1 MSAEAAK
8 VVKEQMVAA
17 SGAEEG
23 DFQEGWARVKKRLN
37 VELGDD
43 VFSSWFSRIEC
54 DSVTAGVVTLSAPT
68 QFLKSWIKS
77 HYTERLVALWNAE
90 YGEVRRVE
98 VVRRS
103 ALKIPAQMKLVRNEP
118 AQAAPAAQPEAS
130 DERFAGS
137 PLDAR
142 LTFSSFCEGASND
155 VAYRAARAVAA
166 APEGSTPLY
175 NPLYI
180 HAGVGIGKTHLL
192 QAIAHESRS
201 LNPRRRVV
209 YLTTERFTSQFVTAL
224 RDRTALDFKEMLR
237 STDILLIDDMQFLT
251 GRSTQQEFCHMLN
264 ALLDSSRQVVVAAD
278 RAPGELEG
286 LDERVRSRLKGG
298 VVVGMGRPDAGMR
311 RKILDMRYA
320 AARERD
326 PRLTIPEQVLDYVAR
341 MVVSNGR
348 DLDGALNRLVCRAQF
363 SEAPI
368 TVEACELAIADLIG
382 DREPKRIRIED
393 IQKIVARHYNVSR
406 QDLVSARRTRTVVK
420 PRQIAMYLAKT
431 MTPRSFPE
439 IGKRF
444 GGRDHTTVLH
454 AVRKIEGMVGA
465 DQKLSDEIELLR
477 RLLQD

>member
-1 MSAEAAK
+1 MADGESAER
-8 VVKEQMVAA
+8 
-17 SGAEEG
+17 
-23 DFQEGWARVKKRLN
+23 DFQEGWSRVKKRLN

-54 DSVTAGVVTLSAPT
+54 DGVAAGVVTLSAPT

-77 HYTERLVALWNAE
+77 HYTDRLVELWNAE

-103 ALKIPAQMKLVRNEP
+103 ALKIPAQMKLVQSQPVETVP
-118 AQAAPAAQPEAS
+118 SAQVEAA

-142 LTFSSFCEGASND
+142 LTFGSFCEGASND
-155 VAYRAARAVAA
+155 VAFRAARAVAS

-192 QAIAHESRS
+192 QAIAHESRN

-224 RDRTALDFKEMLR
+224 RDRTALDFKEVLR
-237 STDILLIDDMQFLT
+237 STDLLLIDDMQFLT

-264 ALLDSSRQVVVAAD
+264 SLLDSSRQVVVAAD

-311 RKILDMRYA
+311 RKILEMRYA

-326 PRLTIPEQVLDYVAR
+326 PRLSIPEQVLDYVAR

-363 SEAPI
+363 SDAPI
-368 TVEACELAIADLIG
+368 TVEACELAVADLVG

-454 AVRKIEGMVGA
+454 AVRKIEGLVGA